1 MDTITI
7 AKGNVLRNTKFD
19 THALVL
25 AMTKDG
31 NRAKL
36 HVFGRDEPVWH
47 PVTWYEVIEQGDHVC
62 WKCSGSGLFYFGG
75 PIVNGVY
82 QGRTGPCFGCEGT
95 GQQSNADRLR
105 CHYYWHRSHGEGRH
119 ADLMPDEYDHLSD
132 NPSGFEPDTS
142 DFQGA

>member
-1 MDTITI
+1 MVTTIS
-7 AKGNVLRNTKFD
+7 KGNVLRNTKFD

-31 NRAKL
+31 ARAKL

-47 PVTWYEVIEQGDHVC
+47 PVSWYEVIEQGHVTC

-82 QGRTGPCFGCEGT
+82 QGKTGPCFGCEGT
-95 GQQSNADRLR
+95 GQQSNEDRIR
-105 CHYYWHRSHGEGRH
+105 CHYYWHRGDSRH
-119 ADLMPDEYDHLSD
+119 ADLMPDAYEAD
-132 NPSGFEPDTS
+132 GAS
-142 DFQGA
+142 DFSGEVAL